1 MKFHFNKFSHDK
13 RWSFIHELRTYTLM
27 IESSFSDIGLNE
39 NLLQAVH
46 DMGFT
51 HPTPIQLQTIP
62 ILLTGRDLTGQAHTG
77 TGKTAA
83 YALPSIQNTTIAKE
97 VQVLV
102 LCPTRELAIQI
113 YTEYKSLLKYS
124 FNIYAAPIYGGQQIE
139 KQFKELARGVQ
150 IVIGT
155 PGRVMDHIQR
165 ETLDLS
171 NVHTAILDEADQMLD
186 MGFREDIEK
195 IFSYLPKDRQS
206 VIFSATL
213 PKRILMISKRYQ
225 KDPAQ
230 IRIVQDE
237 MTAAGI
243 KQYYIEMLAASREAA
258 LCRILDLHNPAKA
271 MVFTNT
277 RKMADVISTMLK
289 NNGYK
294 AEALHGDMTQR
305 ERDRVMGSFRV
316 GTLTILVATDVAA
329 RGIDVDDVDIV
340 FNYDLPQ
347 DTEYYV
353 HRIGR
358 TARIGKTGRSISFVT
373 PPERRRMREIQ
384 MHTKAYMEKMR
395 VPSIQEVQKSRAQDA
410 LALIRNAVATLDP
423 DIEPY
428 ASIVNE
434 LVSEGIDPITV
445 AAILL
450 KEKSAYK
457 EQFTASPVAD
467 FRKREGGG
475 SEHRR
480 SGEWKDRERSGG
492 SGDYKKR
499 RYTPNRRDDEYA
511 PRGDGRGISVTKVIK
526 KPGRHP

>member
-1 MKFHFNKFSHDK
+1 MTEF
-13 RWSFIHELRTYTLM
+13 
-27 IESSFSDIGLNE
+27 SFSDIDLNE
-39 NLLQAVH
+39 SLKQAVH

-51 HPTPIQLQTIP
+51 VPTPIQMQTIP

-83 YALPSIQNTTIAKE
+83 YALPSIQNITIKNE

-113 YTEYKSLLKYS
+113 YTEYKSLLKYTY
-124 FNIYAAPIYGGQQIE
+124 NIYATPIYGGQQIE

-165 ETLDLS
+165 KTLDLS
-171 NVHTAILDEADQMLD
+171 NVKIAVLDEADQMLD

-195 IFSYLPKDRQS
+195 IFSYMPQNRQT

-230 IRIVQDE
+230 VRIVQDD

-243 KQYYIEMLAASREAA
+243 KQYYIELLAASRESA
-258 LCRILDLHNPAKA
+258 LCRLLDLHNPSKA

-277 RKMADVISTMLK
+277 RRMADVISTMLK
-289 NNGYK
+289 NNGYQ

-305 ERDRVMGSFRV
+305 ERDRVMSSFRA
-316 GTLTILVATDVAA
+316 GRLTTLVATDVAA

-358 TARIGKTGRSISFVT
+358 TARIGKTGHSISFVT
-373 PPERRRMREIQ
+373 PSERRRMREIKMQ
-384 MHTKAYMEKMR
+384 TKAHMEKMQ
-395 VPSIQEVQKSRAQDA
+395 VPSIQEVQKARAEDT
-410 LALIRNAVATLDP
+410 LSSIKNAVSNTESIA
-423 DIEPY
+423 PY
-428 ASIVNE
+428 VQIVQE
-434 LVSEGIDPITV
+434 LVTEGIDPVTI

-450 KEKSAYK
+450 REKSVYK
-457 EQFTASPVAD
+457 EHITMESPSYD
-467 FRKREGGG
+467 HKGDGKGGDNKRSDEWKQKEHGG
-475 SEHRR
+475 S
-480 SGEWKDRERSGG
+480 
-492 SGDYKKR
+492 KKK
-499 RYTPNRRDDEYA
+499 RYTPRRDDDYA
-511 PRGDGRGISVTKVIK
+511 PRGDGRGVAVTKVVK
-526 KPGRHP
+526 KPGRRP

>member
-1 MKFHFNKFSHDK
+1 
-13 RWSFIHELRTYTLM
+13 M

-39 NLLQAVH
+39 SLLQAVH

-51 HPTPIQLQTIP
+51 HPTPIQMQTIP

-83 YALPSIQNTTIAKE
+83 YALPSIQNITIKNE

-113 YTEYKSLLKYS
+113 YTEYKALLKYTY
-124 FNIYAAPIYGGQQIE
+124 NIFATPIYGGQQIE

-165 ETLDLS
+165 GTLDLS
-171 NVHTAILDEADQMLD
+171 SVHIAVLDEADQMLD

-195 IFSYLPKDRQS
+195 IFSYFPENRQT

-213 PKRILMISKRYQ
+213 PKRILMISRRYQ

-230 IRIVQDE
+230 VRIVQDE
-237 MTAAGI
+237 MTATGI
-243 KQYYIEMLAASREAA
+243 KQFYIEMLAASREAA
-258 LCRILDLHNPAKA
+258 LCRLLDLHNPAKA
-271 MVFTNT
+271 MIFTNT
-277 RKMADVISTMLK
+277 RRMADVISTMLK
-289 NNGYK
+289 NNGYQ

-305 ERDRVMGSFRV
+305 ERDRVMGSFRI
-316 GTLTILVATDVAA
+316 GRLNILVATDVAA

-373 PPERRRMREIQ
+373 PSERRRMREIQ
-384 MHTKAYMEKMR
+384 MHTKARMEKMR
-395 VPSIQEVQKSRAQDA
+395 VPSIQDVQKSRAQD
-410 LALIRNAVATLDP
+410 TL
-423 DIEPY
+423 
-428 ASIVNE
+428 ASIRSAVSDVESIAPYVPIVQE
-434 LVSEGIDPITV
+434 LVMEGIDPVTI

-450 KEKSAYK
+450 REKSTYK
-457 EQFTASPVAD
+457 EHITTEPPSD
-467 FRKREGGG
+467 LHKRDGRGDG
-475 SEHRR
+475 SKRN
-480 SGEWKDRERSGG
+480 GEWKQKERH
-492 SGDYKKR
+492 GDYKKK
-499 RYTPNRRDDEYA
+499 RYTPIRRDDEYA
-511 PRGDGRGISVTKVIK
+511 PRGDGRGVAVTKVIK
-526 KPGRHP
+526 KPGRRP

>member
-1 MKFHFNKFSHDK
+1 MNKT
-13 RWSFIHELRTYTLM
+13 WSFKDVLHMYILM
-27 IESSFSDIGLNE
+27 MESSFSDIGLNE
-39 NLLQAVH
+39 SLLQAVH

-51 HPTPIQLQTIP
+51 HPTPIQMQTIP

-83 YALPSIQNTTIAKE
+83 YALPSIQNTTIKNE

-113 YTEYKSLLKYS
+113 YTEYKNLLKYT
-124 FNIYAAPIYGGQQIE
+124 FNIYATPIYGGQQIE

-165 ETLDLS
+165 KTLDLS
-171 NVHTAILDEADQMLD
+171 HVHTAILDEADQMLD

-195 IFSYLPKDRQS
+195 IFSYLPEKRQS

-225 KDPAQ
+225 NDPAQ
-230 IRIVQDE
+230 IRIVQNE
-237 MTAAGI
+237 MTATGI
-243 KQYYIEMLAASREAA
+243 KQYYIEMLAASRESA

-277 RKMADVISTMLK
+277 RRMADIISTMLK
-289 NNGYK
+289 NNGYQ

-305 ERDRVMGSFRV
+305 ERDRVMGSFRM

-373 PPERRRMREIQ
+373 PSERRRMREIQ
-384 MHTKAYMEKMR
+384 MHTKAYMEKMH
-395 VPSIQEVQKSRAQDA
+395 VPSIQDVQKVRAQDA
-410 LALIRNAVATLDP
+410 LTSIRTASLDLESLAPYLLIVK
-423 DIEPY
+423 
-428 ASIVNE
+428 E
-434 LVSEGIDPITV
+434 LVEEGIDPVTI
-445 AAILL
+445 AATLL
-450 KEKSAYK
+450 KEKSVYK
-457 EQFTASPVAD
+457 EHIATEPVND
-467 FRKREGGG
+467 FRKRDGRGG
-475 SEHRR
+475 EHKR
-480 SGEWKDRERSGG
+480 SGEWKERERS
-492 SGDYKKR
+492 SGYKKK
-499 RYTPNRRDDEYA
+499 RYTPTRRDDEYA
-511 PRGDGRGISVTKVIK
+511 PRGDGRGIAVTKLIK
-526 KPGRHP
+526 KPGRRS

>member
-1 MKFHFNKFSHDK
+1 
-13 RWSFIHELRTYTLM
+13 M

-39 NLLQAVH
+39 SLLQAVH

-51 HPTPIQLQTIP
+51 QPTPIQMQTIP

-83 YALPSIQNTTIAKE
+83 YALPSIQKTTIKNE

-113 YTEYKSLLKYS
+113 YTEYRTLLKYS
-124 FNIYAAPIYGGQQIE
+124 FNIYATPIYGGQQIE

-165 ETLDLS
+165 KTLDLS

-195 IFSYLPKDRQS
+195 IFSYLPENRQS

-230 IRIVQDE
+230 VRIVQDD

-277 RKMADVISTMLK
+277 RRMADVISTMLK

-316 GTLTILVATDVAA
+316 GTLKILVATDVAA

-373 PPERRRMREIQ
+373 PSERRRMREIQ

-395 VPSIQEVQKSRAQDA
+395 VPSIQEVQKNNAQDA
-410 LALIRNAVATLDP
+410 VLSIRSAASDP

-428 ASIVNE
+428 VAIVNE
-434 LVSEGIDPITV
+434 LVSDGIDPVTI

-450 KEKSAYK
+450 KEKSIYK
-457 EQFTASPVAD
+457 EHITTTPPQPE
-467 FRKREGGG
+467 FRKREGRGDDR
-475 SEHRR
+475 RR
-480 SGEWKDRERSGG
+480 SGEWKGKERGG
-492 SGDYKKR
+492 GDYKKK
-499 RYTPNRRDDEYA
+499 RYTPSRRDDDYA
-511 PRGDGRGISVTKVIK
+511 PRGDSRGITVTKVIK
-526 KPGRHP
+526 KPGRYP

>member
-1 MKFHFNKFSHDK
+1 
-13 RWSFIHELRTYTLM
+13 M

-39 NLLQAVH
+39 SLLQAVY

-51 HPTPIQLQTIP
+51 HPTPIQIQTIP

-83 YALPSIQNTTIAKE
+83 YALPSIQNTTLKKE

-124 FNIYAAPIYGGQQIE
+124 FNIYATPIYGGQQIE
-139 KQFKELARGVQ
+139 KQFKELGRGVQ

-165 ETLDLS
+165 KTLDLS
-171 NVHTAILDEADQMLD
+171 NVHIAILDEADQMLD

-195 IFSYLPKDRQS
+195 IFSYLPENRQS

-237 MTAAGI
+237 MTATGI
-243 KQYYIEMLAASREAA
+243 TQYYIEMLAASREAA

-277 RKMADVISTMLK
+277 RRMADVISTMLK

-373 PPERRRMREIQ
+373 PSERRRMREIQ

-395 VPSIQEVQKSRAQDA
+395 VPSIQEVQKARAQDA
-410 LALIRNAVATLDP
+410 LILIRDATSDP
-423 DIEPY
+423 EIAPY
-428 ASIVNE
+428 VSIVNE
-434 LVSEGIDPITV
+434 LVSEGIDPVTI

-457 EQFTASPVAD
+457 EDITTAPVPE
-467 FRKREGGG
+467 FRKREGKGD
-475 SEHRR
+475 EHRR
-480 SGEWKDRERSGG
+480 SGEWKDKERGGG
-492 SGDYKKR
+492 SGGYKKK
-499 RYTPNRRDDEYA
+499 RYTPSRRDDEYA
-511 PRGDGRGISVTKVIK
+511 PRGDGRNIAVTKVIK

>member
-1 MKFHFNKFSHDK
+1 
-13 RWSFIHELRTYTLM
+13 M
-27 IESSFSDIGLNE
+27 IESSFSDIGLDE
-39 NLLQAVH
+39 SLLQAVY

-51 HPTPIQLQTIP
+51 HPTPIQVQTIP
-62 ILLTGRDLTGQAHTG
+62 ILLTGRDLAGQAHTG

-83 YALPSIQNTTIAKE
+83 YALPSIQKTTIKNE

-113 YTEYKSLLKYS
+113 YTEYKSLLKYNL
-124 FNIYAAPIYGGQQIE
+124 NIHATPIYGGQQIE

-165 ETLDLS
+165 KTLDLS
-171 NVHTAILDEADQMLD
+171 HVHTAILDEADQMLD

-195 IFSYLPKDRQS
+195 IFSYLPENRQS

-243 KQYYIEMLAASREAA
+243 KQYYIEMLAASRESA
-258 LCRILDLHNPAKA
+258 LCRILDLHHPSKA

-277 RKMADVISTMLK
+277 RKMADIVSTMLK

-305 ERDRVMGSFRV
+305 ERDRVMGSFRM

-329 RGIDVDDVDIV
+329 RGIDVDDIDIV

-373 PPERRRMREIQ
+373 PSERRRMREIQ

-395 VPSIQEVQKSRAQDA
+395 VPSIQEVQKINAQEA
-410 LALIRNAVATLDP
+410 LLAIRNAVSAPDP

-428 ASIVNE
+428 VSIVNE
-434 LVSEGIDPITV
+434 LVSDGVDPVTI

-457 EQFTASPVAD
+457 EHITTPQPE
-467 FRKREGGG
+467 FRTRDGRGDNYG
-475 SEHRR
+475 
-480 SGEWKDRERSGG
+480 RSGG
-492 SGDYKKR
+492 WKDKERGDGGSNYKKK
-499 RYTPNRRDDEYA
+499 RYTPSRRDDDYA
-511 PRGDGRGISVTKVIK
+511 PRGDGRGIAVTKVIK
-526 KPGRHP
+526 KPGRHS

>member
-1 MKFHFNKFSHDK
+1 M
-13 RWSFIHELRTYTLM
+13 T
-27 IESSFSDIGLNE
+27 ESSFSNIGLNE
-39 NLLQAVH
+39 SLLQAVH

-51 HPTPIQLQTIP
+51 HPTPIQVQTIP

-83 YALPSIQNTTIAKE
+83 YALPSIQNTTIEKE

-113 YTEYKSLLKYS
+113 YTEYRNLLKYT
-124 FNIYAAPIYGGQQIE
+124 FNIYATPIYGGQQIE
-139 KQFKELARGVQ
+139 KQFKELGRGVQ

-165 ETLDLS
+165 KTLDLS
-171 NVHTAILDEADQMLD
+171 RVHTAILDEADQMLD
-186 MGFREDIEK
+186 MGFREDIEE
-195 IFSYLPKDRQS
+195 IFSYLPESRQC

-213 PKRILMISKRYQ
+213 PKRILMISKQYQ

-230 IRIVQDE
+230 VRIVQDE

-243 KQYYIEMLAASREAA
+243 QQYYIEMLAASREAA
-258 LCRILDLHNPAKA
+258 LCRILDLHNPTKA

-289 NNGYK
+289 DNGYK
-294 AEALHGDMTQR
+294 AEGLHGDMTQR

-373 PPERRRMREIQ
+373 PSERRRMREIQ
-384 MHTKAYMEKMR
+384 IHTKAHMEKMR
-395 VPSIQEVQKSRAQDA
+395 VPSIQEVQKARAEDA
-410 LALIRNAVATLDP
+410 LDAIRNAAADP
-423 DIEPY
+423 DLAPY
-428 ASIVNE
+428 ISIVHD
-434 LVSEGIDPITV
+434 LVAEGIDSVTI
-445 AAILL
+445 AATLL

-457 EQFTASPVAD
+457 EHITANSVPDA
-467 FRKREGGG
+467 
-475 SEHRR
+475 RR
-480 SGEWKDRERSGG
+480 RERRGDEQRRNGDWKEKERSSGG
-492 SGDYKKR
+492 YKKK
-499 RYTPNRRDDEYA
+499 RYTPRRSDDEYA
-511 PRGDGRGISVTKVIK
+511 PRGDGRGVAVTKVIK
-526 KPGRHP
+526 RPGKRP